1 MHFGGTCR
9 GRSARGT
16 PRGALLVACAL
27 GQDKQQLHRFPFFV
41 GKVGVVGLWRLDKQ
55 ALEAATPEEEMLRAV
70 LVVACI
76 ASASAFGL
84 APATPALRS
93 AGKAS
98 LPLSTRPSVR
108 ARALG
113 GATKLSALGNLF
125 GLGEP
130 RCFMCIARID
140 TTALWHAGFNFC
152 QRRAD
157 PFSTGADLLD
167 RG

>member
-1 MHFGGTCR
+1 MQRAVCYYVSRLSASSADMALCILGLL
-9 GRSARGT
+9 ARGHSAGYSGG
-16 PRGALLVACAL
+16 PPPAGGWIIIGGR
-27 GQDKQQLHRFPFFV
+27 
-41 GKVGVVGLWRLDKQ
+41 
-55 ALEAATPEEEMLRAV
+55 TPEEEMLRAV

-93 AGKAS
+93 VGKAS

-140 TTALWHAGFNFC
+140 TAALWHAGFNFC

-157 PFSTGADLLD
+157 PFSTGAELLD